1 MKLDTLVVGAISFV
15 SFCAGGGLAYH
26 LTVKAL
32 DKKYNER
39 METELERTRQF
50 YERTSKPADMQT
62 PAAAAAALGIS
73 GDEALENAAE
83 ALLRYKGDVRVHEVS
98 LDAEPNPF
106 VEAAGID
113 GLKVGEPIER
123 NAFEDAEDIGF
134 SERNP
139 DGPYK
144 ITRIEFA
151 ANEEEYDQLEA
162 TYYAGDKILTDDQDG
177 IINDVDGVIGKANL
191 ELFDE
196 DGILYVCNERLK
208 AVYAVNKMETQYAHH
223 VAGLQHS
230 DSTYERM
237 RPARRSADE

>member
-1 MKLDTLVVGAISFV
+1 MDIRLLVGVTAAMSAAAGAFVGFKVAVKRLD
-15 SFCAGGGLAYH
+15 
-26 LTVKAL
+26 
-32 DKKYNER
+32 DKYNEL
-39 METELERTRQF
+39 METEIARTRQF
-50 YERTSKPADMQT
+50 YERTSKPSDMQT
-62 PAAAAAALGIS
+62 PAAAAVALGIS
-73 GDEALENAAE
+73 GDEALANAAE
-83 ALLRYKGDVRVHEVS
+83 ALVQYKGENREFSTPEADTYEEV
-98 LDAEPNPF
+98 
-106 VEAAGID
+106 D
-113 GLKVGEPIER
+113 GTMMVR
-123 NAFEDAEDIGF
+123 NAFDDAENIGF

-208 AVYAVNKMETQYAHH
+208 VVYAVNKMETQYAHH